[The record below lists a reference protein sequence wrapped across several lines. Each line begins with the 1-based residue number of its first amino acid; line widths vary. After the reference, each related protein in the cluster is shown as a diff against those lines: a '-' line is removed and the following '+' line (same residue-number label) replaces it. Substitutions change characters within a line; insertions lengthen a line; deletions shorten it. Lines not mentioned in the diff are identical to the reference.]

1 MTVFVAFEGCDA
13 SGKSTQARI
22 LSRRIDALLTR
33 EPGDTPAGAR
43 IRALLLDHSPE
54 GASLDVR
61 TETLLMAADRAQH
74 VAEVIEPTLAA
85 GRSVV
90 TDRFT
95 ASSLAYQGYGR
106 GQDVGEVRSI
116 SLWATRD
123 RWPDCTVLL
132 RVPVDV
138 VIARLAAAGA
148 PDRLES
154 EGAPFQRR
162 VAAGFDELAA
172 EAPETWR
179 VVDGVGSVADVAARV
194 WDAVRP
200 FIEGVR

>member
-1 MTVFVAFEGCDA
+1 MTLFVAFEGCDA

-22 LSRRIDALLTR
+22 LAERIDALLTR
-33 EPGDTPAGAR
+33 EPGDTPAGGR

-74 VAEVIEPTLAA
+74 VAEVIEPALAA

-106 GQDVGEVRSI
+106 GQDVDGHEARRE
-116 SLWATRD
+116 A
-123 RWPDCTVLL
+123 VL
-132 RVPVDV
+132 PPAGP
-138 VIARLAAAGA
+138 ARRCG
-148 PDRLES
+148 
-154 EGAPFQRR
+154 RR
-162 VAAGFDELAA
+162 E
-172 EAPETWR
+172 EAPSGPEIE
-179 VVDGVGSVADVAARV
+179 
-194 WDAVRP
+194 RP
-200 FIEGVR
+200 RGRSRSPGPILPGCLLKPRPP

>member
-1 MTVFVAFEGCDA
+1 VSLFIAFEGCDG

-22 LSRRIDALLTR
+22 LAGRIGARLTR

-74 VAEVIEPTLAA
+74 VAEVIEPALAA
-85 GRSVV
+85 GQPVV
-90 TDRFT
+90 TDRYS
-95 ASSLAYQGYGR
+95 ASSMAYQGFGR
-106 GQDVGEVRSI
+106 LQDVAEVRAI
-116 SLWATRD
+116 SAWATRE

-132 RVPVDV
+132 RVPVTV
-138 VIARLAAAGA
+138 VVERLRAAGA

-154 EGAPFQRR
+154 EGAPFQQR
-162 VAAGFDELAA
+162 VAEGFDALAA
-172 EAPETWR
+172 ADPATWR
-179 VVDGVGSVADVAARV
+179 VVDGVGSVEEVAVRV
-194 WDAVRP
+194 WEALRP
-200 FIEGVR
+200 FVLATG